1 MRVTLAS
8 PTATSAVIPGL
19 VYNVA
24 YRVRVAAS
32 NPCGAG
38 TFSAILGPIVPS
50 GPMRNDAGAPT
61 TVAPGTATSV
71 TGGIR
76 QPVPT
81 EVLQDTIV
89 RAAGDGFTLRLRASD
104 QPGAAI
110 PIDGTRTLQL
120 EQGGRAMADG
130 TGFAPGTFVTMYLV
144 TAGGSPSLLGRVPVT
159 PDETFS
165 AALPIPSGLAEG
177 TYTLQVNGIGPN
189 ARARSVALG
198 VEVVPP
204 PPELDLV
211 ATPDQ
216 RSPAVGDTVVIT
228 LTVTNHGRGVATDVV
243 IPRAFREPGLRLVR
257 TTPIEGRYDAGT
269 QEWTIGRIEPGAH
282 ARMLLTVVILA
293 PAASQVPTP

>member
-1 MRVTLAS
+1 M
-8 PTATSAVIPGL
+8 
-19 VYNVA
+19 
-24 YRVRVAAS
+24 
-32 NPCGAG
+32 
-38 TFSAILGPIVPS
+38 
-50 GPMRNDAGAPT
+50 
-61 TVAPGTATSV
+61 APGTATSV

-76 QPVPT
+76 HPVTT

-110 PIDGTRTLQL
+110 PIDSSRTLQL

-130 TGFAPGTFVTMYLV
+130 TGFAPGTFVAIYLV
-144 TAGGSPSLLGRVPVT
+144 TASGSPSLLGSVAVT
-159 PDETFS
+159 PGETFS

-177 TYTLQVNGIGPN
+177 AYTLQVSGIGSN
-189 ARARSVALG
+189 AQPRSVALG
-198 VEVVPP
+198 VEVVSPP
-204 PPELDLV
+204 PDLDLV

-216 RSPAVGDTVVIT
+216 RSPAVGDTIVIT
-228 LTVTNHGRGVATDVV
+228 LTVSNQGRGVATDVV

-257 TTPIEGRYDAGT
+257 TTPLEGRYDAGT

-282 ARMLLTVVILA
+282 ARMLLTVVVLA